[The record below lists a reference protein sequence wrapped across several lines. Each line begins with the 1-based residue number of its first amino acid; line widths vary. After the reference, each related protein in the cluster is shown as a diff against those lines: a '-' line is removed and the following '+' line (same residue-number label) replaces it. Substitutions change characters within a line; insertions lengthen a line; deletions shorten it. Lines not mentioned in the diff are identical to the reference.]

1 LLAQLVPER
10 VAGAVTSEPSR
21 YLFLAGSLPYLLLG
35 TAHALATPLRPAD
48 RKGLAPSDPQLPE
61 AMARTPLRLTRRT
74 DMWRAWIGFNF
85 SHSLGLLV
93 LGALILLI
101 GRSEAA
107 FRAQASLFVPFA
119 LLASVAYLLLAT
131 KYWFR
136 TPIIACALSL
146 ALFLGSWMALMLEA
160 R

>member
-1 LLAQLVPER
+1 MAEL
-10 VAGAVTSEPSR
+10 SR

-48 RKGLAPSDPQLPE
+48 RRGLAPADPRLSE
-61 AMARTPLRLTRRT
+61 TMARTPLRMTRRT

-85 SHSLGLLV
+85 SHGLGLVV

-101 GRSEAA
+101 GRSEVA

-119 LLASVAYLLLAT
+119 LLASCAYLLLAT

-136 TPIIACALSL
+136 TPIIGCALSL
-146 ALFLGSWMALMLEA
+146 ALFLGAWVALMLEA

>member
-1 LLAQLVPER
+1 MIN
-10 VAGAVTSEPSR
+10 AVTSELSH
-21 YLFLAGSLPYLLLG
+21 YLFLAASVPYLVLG
-35 TAHALATPLRPAD
+35 IAHALATPLGPAD
-48 RKGLAPSDPQLPE
+48 RTGLAPADPQLPE

-85 SHSLGLLV
+85 SHGLGLVV
-93 LGALILLI
+93 LGTLILLI

-119 LLASVAYLLLAT
+119 LLASGAYLLLAT

-136 TPIIACALSL
+136 TPIIGCTVSL
-146 ALFLGSWMALMLEA
+146 ALLVGSWVALMVAA